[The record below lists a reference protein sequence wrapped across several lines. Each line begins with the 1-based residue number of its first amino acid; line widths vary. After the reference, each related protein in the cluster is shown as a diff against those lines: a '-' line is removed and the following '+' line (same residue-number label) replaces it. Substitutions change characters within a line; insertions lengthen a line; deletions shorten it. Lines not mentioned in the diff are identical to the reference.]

1 MGIVFEAVMG
11 MAGIAEWFVLR
22 VPATTEREYGAS
34 AKTILVAVGIDDSE
48 ISFNS

>member
-1 MGIVFEAVMG
+1 MRVVLESVMG

-22 VPATTEREYGAS
+22 MPTAAEREYGAP
-34 AKTILVAVGIDDSE
+34 AETILVAVGIDNSE